1 MNTGR
6 GNQLPSVGALSGL
19 QDMGFLEA
27 AFDAVVVSD
36 PQERIT
42 YWNPAAEQ
50 MFGWAAPEALGKT
63 SAELFWPL
71 STASEKKRHRQ
82 RRSSLQ
88 QGAML
93 RGEYHPCRK
102 DGSFLWVQYT
112 AQAIFDP
119 EGKATGYLILF
130 RDISV
135 QMQLREKDE
144 QLKQSNQK
152 LNDILE
158 SIQDDFYVLD
168 RDWKFVYASRSFTS
182 KIGKEPAD
190 FIGRNIWKMFPKH
203 IGTTFE
209 ENLRATMEKGEIRSF
224 EIPGK
229 YTNAWYR
236 MKTFP
241 STEGITVLGTDISER
256 RQAEQALQDAVHFS
270 SKVMESAL
278 NGLYIYD
285 ILLGKNIYINSMY
298 ERLIGYS
305 WDDLN
310 RLSSEQFFEFFHPED
325 RRAISEHMEQL
336 QRAQD
341 GETISVEYRF
351 RKRNGEWAWYLSRD
365 TVFERDPDGNV
376 CQFIG
381 SFLDI
386 TEQKRAEAV
395 IRESEERF
403 RTMANNL
410 PFLIWVTNA
419 QGEIEMVNRTYEEF
433 FGVKEEQ
440 VMPPGSWQPLV
451 HPDDR
456 EAYVSAYLKSIEK
469 HTPFFAETRVKRA
482 DGEWRWIASQG
493 TPRFTLNGEFLGHV
507 GSSPDISERKQAE
520 EAIRQSEDRL
530 RFALRTSNTGMW
542 DWDEKTRTG
551 YVTAENQRMFG
562 LSHDQVKARA
572 EDYNR
577 LIHPEDLERVRRA
590 WKTAQD
596 GEAYEIEYRIRR
608 ANDGAERWIQ
618 SVGEIRA
625 GNDGR
630 AHFIGLSRDIT
641 ERKRWEELSRALNA
655 VNDSIHSTLDLNEV
669 MQRAMNQAA
678 RVLSCDTAAISLREN
693 NRWVVK
699 YVYSFPQ
706 DIIGMQMNDEEERHA
721 VLAVQTKLPVAVN
734 DAFHDERFDRDHFQK
749 WGIRSVLVV
758 PLITHDE
765 AKGVIFFNYQ
775 QSPNIFANYQIDFA
789 VKLSASLA
797 LALENVRLLGDLR
810 IELAERRRAE
820 EALRASE
827 QELQLL
833 NQSLEQK
840 VLQKTAQVRGLASD
854 LVKVE
859 QRERSRIS
867 QILHDDLQ
875 QRIYALQMG
884 LMGLR
889 DALQVENETAR
900 QEMSNIETQMEEIR
914 QGIRHLSIELSP
926 PILQEE
932 DLSQAIRWLAV
943 QMRQQ
948 YRLPIEIH
956 ADGTFAV
963 ADQQLHVLLFNC
975 VRELLFNIVKHARA
989 SQAMVTLQWPHSGLQ
1004 IEVRDDGQGFPVM
1017 PQRRDSKEEEFPET
1031 FGLPTIRH
1039 QLSLFGGRMEIQ
1051 SEPGAGTRVVLSI
1064 PVKDSID

>member
-1 MNTGR
+1 MNTG
-6 GNQLPSVGALSGL
+6 GENQLPSTGAPAGL
-19 QDMGFLEA
+19 QDMGFMAGFLEA
-27 AFDAVVVSD
+27 AFDAVIVSNA
-36 PQERIT
+36 QERIT

-50 MFGWAAPEALGKT
+50 MFGWTAPEALGKT

-82 RRSSLQ
+82 RQLSLQ

-93 RGEYHPCRK
+93 RGEYSPCHK
-102 DGSFLWVQYT
+102 DGSSLWVQYT
-112 AQAIFDP
+112 AWAIFDA
-119 EGKATGYLILF
+119 EGKTAGYLTLY
-130 RDISV
+130 RDIST
-135 QMQLREKDE
+135 QMRLREKEE

-190 FIGRNIWKMFPKH
+190 FIGKNIWKMFPKH

-209 ENLRATMEKGEIRSF
+209 ENLRATMEKDEIRSF

-241 STEGITVLGTDISER
+241 SAEGITVLGTDITER
-256 RQAEQALQDAVHFS
+256 KRAEQALQDAVHFS

-285 ILLGKNIYINSMY
+285 IVLGKNIYINSMY

-310 RLSSEQFFEFFHPED
+310 RLSSEQFFELFHPED

-376 CQFIG
+376 RQFIG

-386 TEQKRAEAV
+386 TEQKRTEAV

-410 PFLIWVTNA
+410 PFMIWVTNA
-419 QGEIEMVNRTYEEF
+419 RGEIEMVNRTYEEF

-440 VMPPGSWQPLV
+440 VMPPGTWQPLV

-456 EAYVSAYLKSIEK
+456 KAYISAYLKSIEK
-469 HTPFFAETRVKRA
+469 RTPFFAETRVKRA
-482 DGEWRWIASQG
+482 DGEWRWIASQA
-493 TPRFTLNGEFLGHV
+493 TLRFTLNGEFLGHV
-507 GSSPDISERKQAE
+507 GSSPDI
-520 EAIRQSEDRL
+520 
-530 RFALRTSNTGMW
+530 
-542 DWDEKTRTG
+542 
-551 YVTAENQRMFG
+551 
-562 LSHDQVKARA
+562 
-572 EDYNR
+572 
-577 LIHPEDLERVRRA
+577 
-590 WKTAQD
+590 
-596 GEAYEIEYRIRR
+596 
-608 ANDGAERWIQ
+608 
-618 SVGEIRA
+618 
-625 GNDGR
+625 
-630 AHFIGLSRDIT
+630 T
-641 ERKRWEELSRALNA
+641 ERKRTEEQLRELS
-655 VNDSIHSTLDLNEV
+655 
-669 MQRAMNQAA
+669 QRLTYHVDN
-678 RVLSCDTAAISLREN
+678 S
-693 NRWVVK
+693 
-699 YVYSFPQ
+699 P
-706 DIIGMQMNDEEERHA
+706 
-721 VLAVQTKLPVAVN
+721 LAVIEWGPDMRLIRWSGAAERIFGWKAEEVLGKRMEDFRWIYEEDAQQVN
-734 DAFHDERFDRDHFQK
+734 K
-749 WGIRSVLVV
+749 VS
-758 PLITHDE
+758 
-765 AKGVIFFNYQ
+765 
-775 QSPNIFANYQIDFA
+775 S
-789 VKLSASLA
+789 
-797 LALENVRLLGDLR
+797 DLR
-810 IELAERRRAE
+810 TGGDPQRFSANRNYRKDGSVAHCEWYNTSLVDDSGNLRSILSLVLDVTERKKAE

-827 QELQLL
+827 NELQLL

-840 VLQKTAQVRGLASD
+840 VQEKTTQVRGLASD

-859 QRERSRIS
+859 QRERNRIS

-875 QRIYALQMG
+875 QRVYALQMD

-889 DALQVENETAR
+889 DALQVENATAY
-900 QEMSNIETQMEEIR
+900 QEMSNIERQMEEIR
-914 QGIRHLSIELSP
+914 QGMRHLSVELSP

-932 DLSQAIRWLAV
+932 DLSQAIRWLAA
-943 QMRQQ
+943 QMLQQ
-948 YRLPIEIH
+948 YKLPIEVH

-963 ADQQLHVLLFNC
+963 ADQQLHVLVFNC
-975 VRELLFNIVKHARA
+975 VRELLFNVVKHAQA
-989 SQAMVTLQWPHSGLQ
+989 SQAMVTLQKSDVGLE
-1004 IEVRDDGQGFPVM
+1004 IEVRDNGRGFPIR
-1017 PQRRDSKEEEFPET
+1017 PPKQDGEEAELSET

-1039 QLSLFGGRMEIQ
+1039 QLSFFSGGMEIQ

-1064 PVKDSID
+1064 PVKDSVD